1 MLVSTLD
8 EQLSGKIGFMQSLAL
23 PDAAD
28 KNLLEKSRLSL
39 LLPSLGESAASV
51 LELAVGGSLVSPIV
65 RAKAR
70 TK

>member
-1 MLVSTLD
+1 MELKKAVELGARTEEVHDDLGAVHD
-8 EQLSGKIGFMQSLAL
+8 
-23 PDAAD
+23 
-28 KNLLEKSRLSL
+28 
-39 LLPSLGESAASV
+39 SLGESAASV